1 MLRTTS
7 PRWENDMQN
16 IKLKNCKACG
26 KEISPLSPFC
36 RQCGHPQGSMV
47 AIWLLALFG
56 VVLLAAYL
64 AFCLYGIT
72 LCR

>member
-1 MLRTTS
+1 
-7 PRWENDMQN
+7 
-16 IKLKNCKACG
+16 
-26 KEISPLSPFC
+26 
-36 RQCGHPQGSMV
+36 V

-72 LCR
+72 LCT